1 MSADKTSIESVT
13 DGHGNTYAA
22 DAFLDA
28 TGTAGPTANCARYGN
43 GCSMCILRCPS
54 FGGRVSLAALAG
66 VRELEA
72 RRPDGTPGA
81 MSGSCKLMKDS
92 LAPDLVRQLNET
104 GAAVIPLP
112 PGLQEDHL
120 SLKACQQYALPEF
133 AENLV
138 LLDSGHAKM
147 MAPFFPLD
155 KLRRIP
161 GLENARYEDPYAGGN
176 GNSVRFLA
184 MCPRGDDLK
193 VNGLSNLYCA
203 GEKAGPLVGHTEA
216 MVTGALAGYNCAA
229 TISGKPP
236 LILPRSLASGEA
248 IAWTGE
254 EMRTP
259 DGLCRKYTFSGGCL
273 FERMK
278 ELGLYLTSPTEVQD
292 RVQAL
297 GLENIFSG

>member
-1 MSADKTSIESVT
+1 M
-13 DGHGNTYAA
+13 
-22 DAFLDA
+22 
-28 TGTAGPTANCARYGN
+28 
-43 GCSMCILRCPS
+43 
-54 FGGRVSLAALAG
+54 
-66 VRELEA
+66 
-72 RRPDGTPGA
+72 
-81 MSGSCKLMKDS
+81 
-92 LAPDLVRQLNET
+92 
-104 GAAVIPLP
+104 
-112 PGLQEDHL
+112 
-120 SLKACQQYALPEF
+120 PEF

-229 TISGKPP
+229 AISGKPP

-292 RVQAL
+292 RVQTL

>member
-1 MSADKTSIESVT
+1 
-13 DGHGNTYAA
+13 
-22 DAFLDA
+22 
-28 TGTAGPTANCARYGN
+28 
-43 GCSMCILRCPS
+43 
-54 FGGRVSLAALAG
+54 
-66 VRELEA
+66 
-72 RRPDGTPGA
+72 
-81 MSGSCKLMKDS
+81 MKDS

-229 TISGKPP
+229 AHFRKTAAHPSTLPGLRGGHCLDRRGDAHPGRPLPEIYLFRRLSLRADEGAGPLSHLTHRSTGQGAGLGAGKHFFRLKNNTADCNCAQP
-236 LILPRSLASGEA
+236 LPCI
-248 IAWTGE
+248 W
-254 EMRTP
+254 
-259 DGLCRKYTFSGGCL
+259 L
-273 FERMK
+273 F
-278 ELGLYLTSPTEVQD
+278 
-292 RVQAL
+292 
-297 GLENIFSG
+297 